1 VQGDQVEDIVE
12 ARNLF
17 KYFYKRRG
25 RTVVKA
31 CDNVSFSIPAGKT
44 LGLVGESGCG
54 KTTIGRMLIR
64 VLSPDSGTV
73 LFKGEDLT
81 GMNER
86 TIRPMRKQFQ
96 MIFQDSRSAF
106 NPWMRAFDAMKESVT
121 LYRRPAGKELR
132 DEIHHYMS
140 RVNLHR
146 EMLTHF
152 LGNLSGGEL
161 KRLEIARV
169 LAIHPE
175 LIIADEPLPMLDMS
189 IQSQIV
195 NLLLQVQMEEN
206 TSFLFISHD
215 LRMVRMLS
223 HTVAVMFAGK
233 IVELAPKSVITE
245 NPLHPY
251 TAYLWN
257 PRFQDFYVHF
267 FESGCVYKNSC
278 RLFHKKGFPLICS
291 EKQPALLEYE
301 KGHFAACHFALEAE
315 RAGVRKWITEV
326 F

>member
-1 VQGDQVEDIVE
+1 LEAIVE
-12 ARNLF
+12 AHNLF
-17 KYFYKRRG
+17 KYFYKKKQ
-25 RTVVKA
+25 RTVIRA
-31 CDNVSFSIPAGKT
+31 CDNISLSIPKGKT

-54 KTTIGRMLIR
+54 KTTVGRMLIK
-64 VLSPDSGTV
+64 VLEPDSGTV
-73 LFKGEDLT
+73 VFNKMDLT
-81 GMNER
+81 KLREYQ
-86 TIRPMRKQFQ
+86 IRPLRQYFQ
-96 MIFQDSRSAF
+96 MIFQDSKSAF
-106 NPWMRAFDAMKESVT
+106 NPSMRVYDTLKESVR
-121 LYRRPAGKELR
+121 LYRDIKGKELR
-132 DEIHHYMS
+132 DEILYYLS

-152 LGNLSGGEL
+152 VGNLSGGEL

-169 LAIHPE
+169 LVIHPE
-175 LIIADEPLPMLDMS
+175 FIIADEPLPLLDMS

-223 HTVAVMFAGK
+223 HMVAVMYGGK
-233 IVELAPKSVITE
+233 IVELASKALITE

-251 TAYLWN
+251 TAYLWS
-257 PRFQDFYVHF
+257 PKSQDFYVRF
-267 FESGCVYKNSC
+267 FESGCIYKNSC
-278 RLFHKKGFPLICS
+278 RLFHKKGFPLVCS
-291 EKQPALLEYE
+291 ERQPALLEYE
-301 KGHFAACHFALEAE
+301 KGHFAACHFAHQAE

>member
-1 VQGDQVEDIVE
+1 METIVE

-17 KYFYKRRG
+17 KYFYKKKYKA
-25 RTVVKA
+25 VIKA
-31 CDNVSFSIPAGKT
+31 CDNISLSIPKGMT

-54 KTTIGRMLIR
+54 KTTVGRMLIR
-64 VLSPDSGTV
+64 VLNPDSGSVFYNGNDITK
-73 LFKGEDLT
+73 LHESQ
-81 GMNER
+81 
-86 TIRPMRKQFQ
+86 IRPMRQHFQ
-96 MIFQDSRSAF
+96 MIFQDSKSAF
-106 NPWMRAFDAMKESVT
+106 NPWMRVYDALKESVQ
-121 LYRRPAGKELR
+121 LYSDIKGKELR
-132 DEIHHYMS
+132 DEILYYMS

-146 EMLTHF
+146 EILTHF
-152 LGNLSGGEL
+152 VGNLSGGEL

-175 LIIADEPLPMLDMS
+175 FIIADEPLPLLDMS

-215 LRMVRMLS
+215 LRMVKMLS
-223 HTVAVMFAGK
+223 HTVGVMYGGK
-233 IVELAPKSVITE
+233 IVELAPKSLITE

-251 TAYLWN
+251 SAYLWN
-257 PRFQDFYVHF
+257 PKSQDFYVQF

-278 RLFHKKGFPLICS
+278 RLFHRKGFPLICS
-291 EKQPALLEYE
+291 ERQPALLEYE
-301 KGHFAACHFALEAE
+301 KGHFAACHFAHQSE
-315 RAGVRKWITEV
+315 RVGLRKWITEV

>member
-1 VQGDQVEDIVE
+1 
-12 ARNLF
+12 
-17 KYFYKRRG
+17 
-25 RTVVKA
+25 
-31 CDNVSFSIPAGKT
+31 
-44 LGLVGESGCG
+44 
-54 KTTIGRMLIR
+54 
-64 VLSPDSGTV
+64 
-73 LFKGEDLT
+73 
-81 GMNER
+81 
-86 TIRPMRKQFQ
+86 
-96 MIFQDSRSAF
+96 MIFQDSKSAF
-106 NPWMRAFDAMKESVT
+106 NLWMRVYDALKESVH
-121 LYRRPAGKELR
+121 LHGDLKGKELK
-132 DEIHHYMS
+132 DEILYYMS

-146 EMLTHF
+146 EMLSHF
-152 LGNLSGGEL
+152 VGNLSGGEL

-175 LIIADEPLPMLDMS
+175 LIIADEPLPLLDMS

-195 NLLLQVQMEEN
+195 NLLLQVQMEES

-223 HTVAVMFAGK
+223 HTVAVMYGGK
-233 IVELAPKSVITE
+233 IVELAPKSLITE
-245 NPLHPY
+245 SPLHPY

-257 PRFQDFYVHF
+257 PRFQDFYVRF

-278 RLFHKKGFPLICS
+278 RLFHKKGFPLVCS

-315 RAGVRKWITEV
+315 RSGVRKWITEV